1 MAALSARANV
11 AVWKIR
17 LERWSNAA
25 TWVMLALVACA
36 GAWARWRYI
45 GWQVFHVDEFISMLS
60 VQMIIEKGVPV
71 LPSGLY
77 YDHGLAFSYIGA
89 AMAWL
94 AGGDL
99 LSVRW
104 WSLIV
109 SLLAM
114 IAAFILSR
122 QLFEA
127 RWWGLAAATAMA
139 WFPEAIEWGGR
150 VRMYGQA
157 NLVLLIWI
165 VLAWRG
171 TLGGGHGWARWLLI
185 AALWLGLNTHFV
197 LILAVPALALALA
210 LVWLISGQKK
220 IVLSQVP
227 WRLVIE
233 SSAMLIVLAFS
244 VWTARG
250 GFMARYAVES
260 SALDPDV
267 VMVGNSLTSKVLD
280 VALDGARWARMGRY
294 LSKDTLLPLS
304 ALALCGVLTAVVR
317 AVRRQV
323 DAADLAALF
332 IALLLTGIL
341 VEMLV
346 FLSDEWR
353 ATRYN
358 FLLVFPLIPP
368 LAVYGLRST
377 AVGVKVISHRG
388 AQWIRPLALAVLVA
402 LGFGWPLSAFW
413 PETTRLIAGDISDT
427 NQYNLALAYVD
438 EMRAPEDRLVTIR
451 PEAGYLF
458 SDRLDYYANQVSPVI
473 MPNGEG
479 WVDRYAGV
487 PYLAGVEDLNHAMSA
502 PGSLWFVVDTGRL
515 VERFEPAF
523 TQQVFQRMAI
533 VSWFGNVLVLCE
545 TPESWPLA
553 KDPQQMMTADWA
565 DSLQLVGYS
574 WKTSP
579 VAAGETVFLTLFWKA
594 DERLLAYKV
603 FVHLRDSAGNTVAQ
617 ADFVPLE
624 RMEREWRYELVSQ
637 AQQEQVRLATA
648 LVTPPTLPA
657 GEYTVWIGL
666 YDAQTLIRLPVVDDM
681 SGENAVLLGELTVMA
696 GQ

>member
-1 MAALSARANV
+1 MEDAKKPIFHRALYFCLGVPNTIP
-11 AVWKIR
+11 WII
-17 LERWSNAA
+17 
-25 TWVMLALVACA
+25 LALLTCA
-36 GAWARWRYI
+36 GAWARWSYI
-45 GWQVFHVDEFISMLS
+45 QAGAFHVDEFISMLAMR
-60 VQMIIEKGVPV
+60 MILAKGQPV

-77 YDHGLAFSYIGA
+77 YDHGLVFSYIGA
-89 AMAWL
+89 AVADL

-99 LSVRW
+99 LAVRW

-114 IAAFILSR
+114 IGAFFLSW

-127 RWWGLAAATAMA
+127 RWWGLAAAAAMA
-139 WFPEAIEWGGR
+139 WFPEAVEWGGR
-150 VRMYGQA
+150 VRMYSQA
-157 NLVLLIWI
+157 NLMLLIWI
-165 VLAWRG
+165 FLAWRG

-197 LILAVPALALALA
+197 LILVVPALAFALL
-210 LVWLISGQKK
+210 LVWWVSGQKK
-220 IVLSQVP
+220 IVLNQVP
-227 WRLVIE
+227 WRVAIE
-233 SSAMLIVLAFS
+233 ISATLIVLAFS

-260 SALDPDV
+260 SAPDPDS
-267 VMVGNSLTSKVLD
+267 VMVSSSLRSNVLD

-304 ALALCGVLTAVVR
+304 VLALCGVLTAIVR
-317 AVRRQV
+317 VVRRQAA
-323 DAADLAALF
+323 AADLAALY
-332 IALLLTGIL
+332 ITLLLTGIL
-341 VEMLV
+341 IEMLV
-346 FLSDEWR
+346 ILSDEWR

-358 FLLVFPLIPP
+358 FLLVFPLIPL

-377 AVGVKVISHRG
+377 AVGVKLIAQRV
-388 AQWIRPLALAVLVA
+388 AQWIWPLVLALLVA
-402 LGFGWPLSAFW
+402 LGFGWPVSAFW

-438 EMRAPEDRLVTIR
+438 KMRAPEDRLVTIR

-473 MPNGEG
+473 MPNGQG

-487 PYLAGVEDLNHAMSA
+487 PYLAGVEDLNFALSA

-523 TQQVFQRMAI
+523 TQQVLQRMAI
-533 VSWFGNVLVLCE
+533 VTWFGNVLVLHE
-545 TPESWPLA
+545 VAESWPLA
-553 KDPQQMMTADWA
+553 VNPQQMMTADWA
-565 DSLQLVGYS
+565 NGLQLLGYS
-574 WKTSP
+574 WKASP
-579 VAAGETVFLTLFWKA
+579 VVAGETVLLTLFWKA

-603 FVHLRDSAGNTVAQ
+603 FVHLRDSAGITVAQ

-624 RMEREWRYELVSQ
+624 RMEREWRYELVAQ
-637 AQQEQVRLATA
+637 AQYERVRLGTP

-657 GEYTVWIGL
+657 GEYTLWIGL
-666 YDAQTLIRLPVVDDM
+666 YDAQTATRLPVVDDV